1 MRFVHTEEGALAS
14 DIPAPAEY
22 LHKSGWWL
30 QCYNLYMEKNTEY
43 SMIENL
49 TDEQVSIV
57 REALM
62 RHDFMILG
70 KSGVGK
76 SYVLSVILK
85 LFRLLHYRIIAT
97 APTGRASQA
106 LGGVTLRRVLCI
118 PVDELGFTSTGKV
131 CVHRKILRDFDCIVV
146 DEVSMVRIDFM
157 SCLLT
162 SVDKINKE
170 REDNGEQRLQVIL
183 CGDLRQLPPVCPEPE
198 QNLFG
203 KLYRQSAKLTYFF
216 SAPEFKEHHFPVYE
230 LKHVIR
236 QGDDPEFAD
245 ALNKLW
251 LGADNEEAVNAAQ
264 WINDNSATSPFT
276 SEEDVTLSGYVSRV
290 NDFNQQRLDE
300 LPGEAFQVGYGD
312 DQIQLKIGAKVM
324 VTRNDPEF
332 GPNMKYVN
340 GSMGRVRGIEG
351 DRVEVMLDNGTPLTF
366 EATADSGVPLILAD
380 ALTVHKAQGATLHR
394 INVEVDSCSKFP
406 GQLYTAL
413 SRVKSVRDIHLS
425 APILKK
431 HLVKTITP
439 DVEAF
444 LRGGDLESRPKRK
457 VGRPSKGCSG
467 TQPIKIPKHGYIKQ
481 NQSVGVLLEEIRERS
496 AKDPDIID
504 LTYSALTSLLGNA
517 EWFSESIK
525 DYIEGI
531 DDSPVLSGRESVPG
545 GTEIQNIVADLI
557 PLITESIQRIKKDSE
572 FILQL
577 EATLHFV
584 IDKAI
589 TAETLLVEN
598 KALFHLGIVQSNTE

>member
-1 MRFVHTEEGALAS
+1 MFETLTEE
-14 DIPAPAEY
+14 
-22 LHKSGWWL
+22 
-30 QCYNLYMEKNTEY
+30 
-43 SMIENL
+43 
-49 TDEQVSIV
+49 QVHIV

-76 SYVLSVILK
+76 SYVLSGIIK

-97 APTGRASQA
+97 APTGRASQS
-106 LGGVTLRRVLCI
+106 LGGVTLNRVLCI
-118 PVDELGFTSTGKV
+118 PADDLGITSKGKG
-131 CVHRKILRDFDCIVV
+131 CVHRLILSDYDCIIV

-157 SCLLT
+157 SCLLST
-162 SVDKINKE
+162 VDKINEE
-170 REDNGEQRLQVIL
+170 REVNGEQRLQVIL
-183 CGDLRQLPPVCPEPE
+183 CGDLRQLPPVCPEKE

-216 SAPEFKEHHFPVYE
+216 SAPEFKEHNFPIYE
-230 LKHVIR
+230 LKTVIR
-236 QGDDPEFAD
+236 QGNDPKFAE

-251 LGADNEEAVNAAQ
+251 LGADNEEAVAAAQ
-264 WINDNSATSPFT
+264 WINDNSHPSPFK
-276 SEEDVTLSGYVSRV
+276 SKEDVTLSGYKYEV
-290 NDFNQQRLDE
+290 NEFNQQRLDE
-300 LPGEAFQVGYGD
+300 LPGEAFLVGYGD
-312 DQIQLKIGAKVM
+312 EQIKLKIGARVM

-332 GPNMKYVN
+332 GPTMKYVN
-340 GSMGRVRGIEG
+340 GSMGRVCGIDG
-351 DRVEVMLDNGTPLTF
+351 DKVDVMLDNGTPLTF
-366 EATADSGVPLILAD
+366 EATVDSGVPLILAY

-394 INVEVDSCSKFP
+394 INVKVDSCSMFP

-413 SRVKSVRDIHLS
+413 SRVKSVRDIYLS
-425 APILKK
+425 EPILKK

-457 VGRPSKGCSG
+457 VGRPTKGKSG
-467 TQPIKIPKHGYIKQ
+467 TKAIKVPKQGFLQQ

-504 LTYSALTSLLGNA
+504 IAYSALSALLENA
-517 EWFSESIK
+517 IWWNDAIN
-525 DYIEGI
+525 DYT
-531 DDSPVLSGRESVPG
+531 DDVWATPVLSGRESVPG

-598 KALFHLGIVQSNTE
+598 KALFHLGIPKSNTE

>member
-1 MRFVHTEEGALAS
+1 
-14 DIPAPAEY
+14 
-22 LHKSGWWL
+22 
-30 QCYNLYMEKNTEY
+30 MENTEY

-106 LGGVTLRRVLCI
+106 LGGVTLSRVLCI
-118 PVDELGFTSTGKV
+118 PIDELGFTSTGKV
-131 CVHRKILRDFDCIVV
+131 CVHRKILRDFDCIIV

-157 SCLLT
+157 SCLLST
-162 SVDKINKE
+162 VDKINKE
-170 REDNGEQRLQVIL
+170 REGKGEQRLQVIL
-183 CGDLRQLPPVCPEPE
+183 CGDLRQLPPVCPEQE

-236 QGDDPEFAD
+236 QGDDPDFAD

-251 LGADNEEAVNAAQ
+251 LGADNEEAVMAAQ
-264 WINDNSATSPFT
+264 WINANSSP
-276 SEEDVTLSGYVSRV
+276 SEFSSDEDVTISGYVSKV
-290 NDFNQQRLDE
+290 NEFNQHRLDD
-300 LPGEAFQVGYGD
+300 LPGDAFLVGYGV

-324 VTRNDPEF
+324 VTKNDPEF

-340 GSMGRVRGIEG
+340 GSMGRVRGIDG
-351 DRVEVMLDNGTPLTF
+351 DKVDVTLDTGTLLTF
-366 EATADSGVPLILAD
+366 EASVDSGVPLILAY
-380 ALTVHKAQGATLHR
+380 ALTAHKAQGATLHR
-394 INVEVDSCSKFP
+394 INVDVDSCSKFP

-413 SRVKSVRDIHLS
+413 SRVKSVKDIHLS
-425 APILKK
+425 TPILKK

-444 LRGGDLESRPKRK
+444 LRGGELESRPKRK
-457 VGRPSKGCSG
+457 VGRPTKGLYG
-467 TQPIKIPKHGYIKQ
+467 TEPIKVPQQGYIKQ
-481 NQSVGVLLEEIRERS
+481 DQSVGVLLEEIRERS
-496 AKDPDIID
+496 SKDPDIMDI
-504 LTYSALTSLLGNA
+504 TYSVLSALVGNETWLNEA
-517 EWFSESIK
+517 IK
-525 DYIEGI
+525 DYT
-531 DDSPVLSGRESVPG
+531 DDIWAIPVLAGRESVPG
-545 GTEIQNIVADLI
+545 GTKIQNVVSELA
-557 PLITESIQRIKKDSE
+557 PLISKVIQRIKE
-572 FILQL
+572 NPMFILEL

-589 TAETLLVEN
+589 TAERILLSN
-598 KALFHLGIVQSNTE
+598 KAMFHLGIPESNTE

>member
-1 MRFVHTEEGALAS
+1 
-14 DIPAPAEY
+14 
-22 LHKSGWWL
+22 
-30 QCYNLYMEKNTEY
+30 MENAEY
-43 SMIENL
+43 SMIETL

-106 LGGVTLRRVLCI
+106 LGGVTLSRVLCI

-183 CGDLRQLPPVCPEPE
+183 CGDLRQLPPVCPEQE

-216 SAPEFKEHHFPVYE
+216 SAPEFKEHHFPIYE
-230 LKHVIR
+230 LKTVIR
-236 QGDDPEFAD
+236 QGDDPKFAE

-366 EATADSGVPLILAD
+366 EATADSGVPLILAY

-394 INVEVDSCSKFP
+394 INVDVDSCSKFP

-413 SRVKSVRDIHLS
+413 SRVKSVKDIHLS
-425 APILKK
+425 TPIIKK

-439 DVEAF
+439 DVDSF
-444 LRGGDLESRPKRK
+444 LHGGEFESRPKRK
-457 VGRPSKGCSG
+457 VGRPTKGKSG
-467 TQPIKIPKHGYIKQ
+467 TKAIKVPKVGFIESK
-481 NQSVGVLLEEIRERS
+481 QSVGDLLEEIRNRS
-496 AKDPDIID
+496 LRDPDIIEIA
-504 LTYSALTSLLGNA
+504 YSTLFALMENA
-517 EWFSESIK
+517 TWLNDAIK
-525 DYIEGI
+525 EYIENTTYK
-531 DDSPVLSGRESVPG
+531 PVTSGRELIPG
-545 GTEIQNIVADLI
+545 GTEIQNIVSDLI
-557 PLITESIQRIKKDSE
+557 PLITEALQRIKKDPE
-572 FILQL
+572 FILRL

-589 TAETLLVEN
+589 TAEKLLVEN
-598 KALFHLGIVQSNTE
+598 KALFHLGIPE

>member
-1 MRFVHTEEGALAS
+1 MFET
-14 DIPAPAEY
+14 
-22 LHKSGWWL
+22 
-30 QCYNLYMEKNTEY
+30 
-43 SMIENL
+43 L

-106 LGGVTLRRVLCI
+106 LGGVTLSSVLRI
-118 PVDELGFTSTGKV
+118 PVDELGITPKGKGR
-131 CVHRKILRDFDCIVV
+131 VHRTILSELDCLIV

-157 SCLLT
+157 SCLLST
-162 SVDKINKE
+162 VAKIN
-170 REDNGEQRLQVIL
+170 EDRKSKGEQRLQVII
-183 CGDLRQLPPVCPEPE
+183 CGDLRQLPPVCPESE

-216 SAPEFKEHHFPVYE
+216 SAPEFKEHHFPIYE
-230 LKHVIR
+230 LKTVIR
-236 QGDDPEFAD
+236 QGDDPKFAE

-264 WINDNSATSPFT
+264 WINDNSSTLPFT

-366 EATADSGVPLILAD
+366 EATADSGVPLILAY

-444 LRGGDLESRPKRK
+444 LRGGELESRPKRK
-457 VGRPSKGCSG
+457 VGRPTKGIWG
-467 TQPIKIPKHGYIKQ
+467 TQPIKVPKQGFLKQ

-496 AKDPDIID
+496 AKDPDIMDIA
-504 LTYSALTSLLGNA
+504 YSALFALSNNEIWWNDA
-517 EWFSESIK
+517 IN
-525 DYIEGI
+525 DYT
-531 DDSPVLSGRESVPG
+531 DDVWATPVLVGRESVPG
-545 GTEIQNIVADLI
+545 GTEIQNVVSHLI
-557 PLITESIQRIKKDSE
+557 PLITGAIQRIKKDSV

-584 IDKAI
+584 IDQAI
-589 TAETLLVEN
+589 TAENLLIAN
-598 KALFHLGIVQSNTE
+598 KSMLHLGIPESNTE